1 MLLDMPRASEKAERH
16 KVPRVI
22 FEGERKSMVGDRA
35 KGGRACS
42 FVGRTAAIARRA
54 RGA

>member
-1 MLLDMPRASEKAERH
+1 VLLDMPRASEKAEQH
-16 KVPRVI
+16 KVLQVI
-22 FEGERKSMVGDRA
+22 FEGERKSTVGDRA

-42 FVGRTAAIARRA
+42 FVGRAAATARRA